1 MTALP
6 GVRVSPPLP
15 LIWLATVVMT
25 PLESIVPPPAPRV
38 MLRVAPSV
46 VAEVTCSV
54 PPLKL
59 RPPPAAPRLES
70 DEIDSVPPL
79 IAQDVVAAVVLVSVH
94 VLAPVFSKLPK
105 PWYCAP
111 LPIWLTLKLASVP
124 PPSCSFEAPAVVTT
138 LPVITE
144 PDCSCRTLLRPPVKV
159 MALACA
165 PPPPAEP
172 AVMLPLLVMLRSE
185 PTMATPPAPATPGLK
200 PAPPAPP

>member
-6 GVRVSPPLP
+6 GVKLSPPTP

-25 PLESIVPPPAPRV
+25 PLESIVPPPDPRV

-54 PPLKL
+54 PPFKL

-94 VLAPVFSKLPK
+94 LLAPVFSKLPK

-111 LPIWLTLKLASVP
+111 IWLTLKLASVL
-124 PPSCSFEAPAVVTT
+124 PPSCSFEAPPVVTT
-138 LPVITE
+138 LPV
-144 PDCSCRTLLRPPVKV
+144 
-159 MALACA
+159 
-165 PPPPAEP
+165 
-172 AVMLPLLVMLRSE
+172 
-185 PTMATPPAPATPGLK
+185 
-200 PAPPAPP
+200 